1 MSNQKLLINFHS
13 RIFSEVSLIKL
24 IDSIISHLRGRACIH
39 LEIFLLSS
47 LFLSLSFSPFLSV
60 KQQTVRIRKRAN
72 DRWYGATM
80 RISMET
86 IVNIPMTVGSCP
98 ACGSA
103 TTKANI
109 RYPKPCVFPCRGT
122 YIIYHFLVWS
132 VSERKRAEWESISWH
147 LARYR
152 IDFFPSIDPLKNRNK
167 QRICKFTFFFFVW
180 IMIYLF
186 EDFWIILTADFNQWG
201 FIMKIFVRRFFQLI
215 DRLLCYILQLCL
227 LQDLSII
234 VYFIRL
240 FY

>member
-1 MSNQKLLINFHS
+1 M
-13 RIFSEVSLIKL
+13 SLIKL
-24 IDSIISHLRGRACIH
+24 IDSIISHLSIH
-39 LEIFLLSS
+39 ASRNLSPLFSLSLSHSFFFS
-47 LFLSLSFSPFLSV
+47 LFL
-60 KQQTVRIRKRAN
+60 KQQTVRVRKRAN

-86 IVNIPMTVGSCP
+86 IINIPMTVGSCP

-132 VSERKRAEWESISWH
+132 VNERKRAERESISWH

-167 QRICKFTFFFFVW
+167 QRICKFFFLFDWFEW
-180 IMIYLF
+180 FIYLF
-186 EDFWIILTADFNQWG
+186 L
-201 FIMKIFVRRFFQLI
+201 KIFG
-215 DRLLCYILQLCL
+215 
-227 LQDLSII
+227 
-234 VYFIRL
+234 
-240 FY
+240 

>member
-1 MSNQKLLINFHS
+1 MTNQKLLINFHS

-132 VSERKRAEWESISWH
+132 VSKRKRAEWESISWH

-167 QRICKFTFFFFVW
+167 QRICKFSFFFFLFELW
-180 IMIYLF
+180 FIYL
-186 EDFWIILTADFNQWG
+186 
-201 FIMKIFVRRFFQLI
+201 KIFGKFWRLI
-215 DRLLCYILQLCL
+215 LISEVL
-227 LQDLSII
+227 
-234 VYFIRL
+234 
-240 FY
+240 